1 MLVKMNEDKG
11 KTNWPLIIV
20 IVVNWNGV
28 EITYEDKS
36 ILDTT
41 LETLKKADY
50 KTFKVVVADAES
62 EDKSTMLIQKKFK
75 YADIIKIPN
84 KGWGYIANRAIKY
97 AFKKYPNLEYI
108 LLLNNDLKFNDP
120 GWLKKFIK
128 ISNDDV
134 DIGIMGCK
142 LYAPDGTP
150 QGSGSYSEK
159 FYSLSSNKK
168 SGYTDTVN
176 GAVLLIKKNVM
187 KEIGLFDEIYL
198 PFFGEESDLCM
209 RSNLA
214 GYKSYF
220 LSDTDITHL
229 GGYTIM
235 KSKLK
240 RTWTKR
246 QLEYIAIRNDW
257 IFLLRWY
264 PYLLPINLAYN
275 IVQSF
280 IKNDN
285 GLHLRNKD
293 DIIFRLSSISKGLSN
308 AFKLYKKKKIPML
321 K

>member
-128 ISNDDV
+128 ISNDD
-134 DIGIMGCK
+134 D
-142 LYAPDGTP
+142 
-150 QGSGSYSEK
+150 
-159 FYSLSSNKK
+159 F
-168 SGYTDTVN
+168 
-176 GAVLLIKKNVM
+176 
-187 KEIGLFDEIYL
+187 
-198 PFFGEESDLCM
+198 
-209 RSNLA
+209 
-214 GYKSYF
+214 
-220 LSDTDITHL
+220 
-229 GGYTIM
+229 
-235 KSKLK
+235 
-240 RTWTKR
+240 
-246 QLEYIAIRNDW
+246 
-257 IFLLRWY
+257 
-264 PYLLPINLAYN
+264 
-275 IVQSF
+275 
-280 IKNDN
+280 
-285 GLHLRNKD
+285 
-293 DIIFRLSSISKGLSN
+293 
-308 AFKLYKKKKIPML
+308 
-321 K
+321 